1 MTGKVRDTDDYPTEP
16 FKDFQHKQEYKKRPY
31 FARLNALLDIIL
43 KGLAVFL
50 TVVPLGIFIFF
61 VIVEF
66 KRNTVIIDDFE
77 VPKEIQEQGYTSR
90 VFVKKLLDQIA
101 FIKETSSTVLTQD
114 ITSTPSLK
122 EAIKTTSIR
131 EIPTITF
138 IKETPK
144 TTWKSPEFLTVDN
157 MSEIEVKI
165 PGSIFSDRKSVV

>member
-90 VFVKKLLDQIA
+90 AFVNKLLDQIN
-101 FIKETSSTVLTQD
+101 IIQ
-114 ITSTPSLK
+114 
-122 EAIKTTSIR
+122 KTART
-131 EIPTITF
+131 
-138 IKETPK
+138 
-144 TTWKSPEFLTVDN
+144 
-157 MSEIEVKI
+157 
-165 PGSIFSDRKSVV
+165 